1 MTRLARCLVGVS
13 TRVAGDDPAGPV
25 CVEVVANVCCQMLL
39 QFTKSGTDVLLPT
52 ANESGVGPHMAAPS
66 PSGGENC

>member
-39 QFTKSGTDVLLPT
+39 QFSIGGKDVLTPM
-52 ANESGVGPHMAAPS
+52 ASESGVCVL
-66 PSGGENC
+66 E